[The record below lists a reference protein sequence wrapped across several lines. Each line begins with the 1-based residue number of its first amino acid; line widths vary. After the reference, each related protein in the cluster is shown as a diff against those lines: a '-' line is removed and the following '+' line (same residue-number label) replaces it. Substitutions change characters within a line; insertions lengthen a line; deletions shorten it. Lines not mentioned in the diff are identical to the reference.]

1 MLMDHC
7 GEFIQNNTC
16 TPKSLYN
23 SVRFNTILDI
33 TLISVGPQLVMK
45 YFFLYIYFLLW
56 LLKV

>member
-23 SVRFNTILDI
+23 SVHYNTILDI
-33 TLISVGPQLVMK
+33 TLISVGHERLFPIYLLFTLVIK
-45 YFFLYIYFLLW
+45 GLNC
-56 LLKV
+56 